1 MPVMFRHRRFPASV
15 LQALLLAASLAF
27 GLSACAADT
36 PLRDGDIIFHTSR
49 SSQSAAIQRATH
61 SRYSH
66 MGLILHRGGQPF
78 VFEAVSTVKFTP
90 LAQWIARGERSH
102 YVVKRWRDADARLD
116 AAGVAR
122 LRDAATAMAGK
133 SYDLTFEWSDQRIYC
148 SELVWKAYE
157 RAFGVRLGETQRLR
171 DFDLS
176 DAAVK
181 AKLRERYG
189 TKLPLQETV
198 ISPQAMFDSALLM
211 TVVEQ

>member
-1 MPVMFRHRRFPASV
+1 MAIMLPRRGLAAPV

-27 GLSACAADT
+27 GLSACAADA

-90 LAQWIARGERSH
+90 LAQWVARGERSH
-102 YVVKRWRDADARLD
+102 YVVKRWRDADTRLD
-116 AAGVAR
+116 AAGAKR
-122 LRDAATAMAGK
+122 LRDAATTMTGK

-157 RAFGVRLGETQRLR
+157 RAFGVRLGETQRLA
-171 DFDLS
+171 DFDLT

-198 ISPQAMFDSALLM
+198 ISPQAMFDSALLV
-211 TVVEQ
+211 TVVER

>member
-1 MPVMFRHRRFPASV
+1 MSVMLRHRRFRAPV
-15 LQALLLAASLAF
+15 LQALLLAASLAL
-27 GLSACAADT
+27 GPSACAADV

-90 LAQWIARGERSH
+90 LAQWIARGERGH
-102 YVVKRWRDADARLD
+102 YVVKRWRDADVRLD

-122 LRDAATAMAGK
+122 LRGAATTLAGK
-133 SYDLTFEWSDQRIYC
+133 PYDLTFEWSDQRIYC

-157 RAFGVRLGETQRLR
+157 RAFGVRLGETQRLG
-171 DFDLS
+171 DFDLT

-198 ISPQAMFDSALLM
+198 ISPQAMFDSALLT
-211 TVVEQ
+211 TVAER

>member
-1 MPVMFRHRRFPASV
+1 MPAILRHRRFPASV

-27 GLSACAADT
+27 GLSACAADA

-102 YVVKRWRDADARLD
+102 YAVKRWRDADTRLD

-122 LRDAATAMAGK
+122 LRDAATTMAGR
-133 SYDLTFEWSDQRIYC
+133 SYDLTFEWSDRRVYC
-148 SELVWKAYE
+148 SELVWKTYE
-157 RAFGVRLGETQRLR
+157 RAFGVRLGETQRLG
-171 DFDLS
+171 DFDLT

-198 ISPQAMFDSALLM
+198 ISPQAMFDSALLT
-211 TVVEQ
+211 TVVER

>member
-1 MPVMFRHRRFPASV
+1 MSVMPRHHHSVAAV

-27 GLSACAADT
+27 GLAACAADA

-49 SSQSAAIQRATH
+49 SSQSAAIQSATH

-66 MGLILHRGGQPF
+66 MGLILYRGGRPF

-122 LRDAATAMAGK
+122 LRGAATKMTGK

-157 RAFGVRLGETQRLR
+157 RAFGVRLGETQRLG
-171 DFDLS
+171 DFDLTG
-176 DAAVK
+176 AAVK
-181 AKLRERYG
+181 TKLRERYG
-189 TKLPLQETV
+189 KKLPLQETV
-198 ISPQAMFDSALLM
+198 ISPQAMFDSVLLT
-211 TVVEQ
+211 TVVER

>member
-1 MPVMFRHRRFPASV
+1 MPVMMRHPRFAAGV
-15 LQALLLAASLAF
+15 LQTLLLVTLLAF
-27 GLSACAADT
+27 GLSACAADA

-66 MGLILHRGGQPF
+66 MGLILHRRGQPF

-102 YVVKRWRDADARLD
+102 YVVKRWRDADTRLD
-116 AAGVAR
+116 APGVVR
-122 LRDAATAMAGK
+122 LRDTATKMAGK
-133 SYDLTFEWSDQRIYC
+133 SYDITFEWSDQRIYC
-148 SELVWKAYE
+148 SELVWKTYE
-157 RAFGVRLGETQRLR
+157 RAFGVHLGETQRLG

-189 TKLPLQETV
+189 AKLPLQETV

-211 TVVEQ
+211 TVFEN

>member
-1 MPVMFRHRRFPASV
+1 MAVMLPRRGLAAPV

-27 GLSACAADT
+27 GLSACAADA

-102 YVVKRWRDADARLD
+102 YVVKRWRDADTRLD
-116 AAGVAR
+116 AAGGKR

-133 SYDLTFEWSDQRIYC
+133 PYDLTFEWSDQRIYC

-157 RAFGVRLGETQRLR
+157 RAFGVRLGETQRLA
-171 DFDLS
+171 DFDLT

-189 TKLPLQETV
+189 AKLPLQETV
-198 ISPQAMFDSALLM
+198 ISPQAMFDSALLV
-211 TVVEQ
+211 TVVER